1 MKNLI
6 SLLLFFSSILVQAQQ
21 APRVLFLA
29 GEGFNTDEF
38 WIPWFSISGAGYE
51 IDVASYM
58 EGTVIAGSN
67 DRIRD
72 YQNPISLEEVDPNN
86 YIALVIPG
94 GYSPANL
101 EKYPRALE
109 IAEIFMNRQM
119 PVGAICHGPR
129 ILARQ
134 GLLDDR
140 VATALVNV
148 KDEMPHQWQQM
159 AFGQYLD
166 QEVVIDGAL
175 ITSRYPLDS
184 NPFAVS
190 LLNQY
195 AELGYL
201 PVRKTQPNILVI
213 NAGVNRMQYWA
224 FIGSGL
230 VNNGANVIR
239 TNPEDLDEVDDEN
252 IDFVCLVG
260 EDIPSQLLRK
270 VKRNWKNNHIVVES
284 NDHEEL
290 RKDLVKTLEAAHSL
304 TTNIRSE
311 ETEEIEAIIVI
322 RDQFDDEVFIQA
334 KNYLQ
339 GAGIPFRV
347 VSDKKGWITGLR
359 GLKALSESS
368 FNELENLANE
378 ITIFLPGGFWT
389 LQAYQETEEQNA
401 AYIKWALNKWEKGA
415 TLMAFGSDPWRLLNR
430 KEFEGVSVAASDM
443 YRWKFQGSAKYTD
456 ERVINSTDRIITAKG
471 APDFF
476 NAIKRLK

>member
-6 SLLLFFSSILVQAQQ
+6 SLLLFFCSILVQAQQ

-72 YQNPISLEEVDPNN
+72 YQNPIALEDVDPDN

-109 IAEIFMNRQM
+109 IAEIFMSREM

-134 GLLDDR
+134 GLLDGR

-148 KDEMPHQWQQM
+148 KEEMPYHWEQK
-159 AFGQYLD
+159 AFGQYMD

-184 NPFAVS
+184 SPFAVS
-190 LLNQY
+190 LLKQY
-195 AELGYL
+195 ANLGYL

-213 NAGVNRMQYWA
+213 NAGVNRMQYYA
-224 FIGSGL
+224 FIGAGL
-230 VNNGANVIR
+230 VNNGANVI
-239 TNPEDLDEVDDEN
+239 TANPESLDETDQEN

-260 EDIPSQLLRK
+260 EEIPSSLVRK
-270 VKRNWKNNHIVVES
+270 VKRNWKSNHIIVES
-284 NDHEEL
+284 TNHDEL
-290 RKDLVKTLEAAHSL
+290 KLSLLETLERAHSL
-304 TTNIRSE
+304 TTNIHIE
-311 ETEEIEAIIVI
+311 EKEEIKAVIVI
-322 RDQFDDEVFIQA
+322 RNQFDDEVFIQTS
-334 KNYLQ
+334 NYLQ
-339 GAGIPFRV
+339 GAGIAFRV
-347 VSDKKGWITGLR
+347 VSDNKGWITGLK
-359 GLKALSESS
+359 GFKALSENT
-368 FNELENLANE
+368 FMELENLESNV
-378 ITIFLPGGFWT
+378 TIFLPGGFWT
-389 LQAYQETEEQNA
+389 LQDYREEEEQNA
-401 AYIKWALNKWEKGA
+401 SYIKWTLEKWKKGA
-415 TLMAFGSDPWRLLNR
+415 TVVAFGSDPWRLLNR
-430 KEFEGVSVAASDM
+430 KEFEGLPVAASDM
-443 YRWKFQGSAKYTD
+443 YRWNFRGTAKYTD
-456 ERVINSTDRIITAKG
+456 ERVVNSTERIITAKG

-476 NAIKRLK
+476 NVIEILK